1 MLEHEIAL
9 YLQSEK
15 VRYVK
20 NVNYDPIASS
30 VTLDIPIDILRDKAS
45 EDFISKRK
53 VLALISSLKK
63 VFPLHF
69 EVNYFLDELLRS
81 IKTYVENQI
90 LKKFKGSVDSIDVSF
105 LQGNIAVVFVSGKDF
120 TEETRLS
127 LNQLISTLLEN
138 QNISCQAIDIDQ
150 SSHKDLGNM
159 ELLRILKT
167 LSPAT
172 IEQICSYLKSE
183 GSTSSGLSRSISSKL
198 DGLRKKEFLVRN
210 PSGSYALTSY
220 ALELVPHR
228 ANRSSSDIGRILNL
242 ARRKW

>member
-63 VFPLHF
+63 VFPLNF
-69 EVNYFLDELLRS
+69 EVNYFLDEFLRS

-90 LKKFKGSVDSIDVSF
+90 LQKFKGSVDSIDVSF

-138 QNISCQAIDIDQ
+138 QNISCQAIDIDH
-150 SSHKDLGNM
+150 SSHKELGNM

-172 IEQICSYLKSE
+172 IEQICSYLKSD
-183 GSTSSGLSRSISSKL
+183 GSTSSDLSRLISSKL

-220 ALELVPHR
+220 ALELVPHG